1 MRSFGGRVLIGLGI
15 LAAAVMTVGYA
26 FIFSDIANPPGRD
39 RAILNVPATDEAS
52 ATMLDDGRPVF
63 VVNDPRFGINVL
75 DAQAPEPQS
84 GLGVAVQW
92 CTGSRTFVD
101 PVDGSA
107 YEANGDLLSGSA
119 ETGLVAFSSRPA
131 PDDPSR
137 MVVGADSAIKGGRVE
152 HDGPTVCPILSLVA
166 HEPDPDEIFDPS
178 VAVDQEP
185 PGWIWVEGTLSVD
198 DAAVRLCDG
207 SASACETS
215 AEVRGIDPAGLQ
227 AFPDGR
233 VEGQFI
239 GRVRD
244 GALEGLIFVPDIGDA
259 S

>member
-1 MRSFGGRVLIGLGI
+1 MRSFGGQILIGLGI

-26 FIFSDIANPPGRD
+26 FIFSDIATPPGGD
-39 RAILNVPATDEAS
+39 RGVLEVPATGEAIP
-52 ATMLDDGRPVF
+52 AMLDDGQPVF
-63 VVNDPRFGINVL
+63 VVNDPQFGIGVL
-75 DAQAPEPQS
+75 DAQAPRTRA

-92 CTGSRTFVD
+92 CRESRQFVD
-101 PVDGSA
+101 PVGGSA
-107 YEANGDLLSGSA
+107 YEANGELLAGSA
-119 ETGLVAFSSRPA
+119 ESGLIAFASRPG

-137 MVVGADSAIKGGRVE
+137 VVVGSDSAIQGGSAE
-152 HDGPTVCPILSLVA
+152 HDGPTACPVMSLVA
-166 HEPDPDEIFDPS
+166 HEPQPNEIFDPS
-178 VAVDQEP
+178 VAIDQEP
-185 PGWIWVEGTLSVD
+185 PGWIWIEGSLVVVD
-198 DAAVRLCDG
+198 GTVRLCDG

-215 AEVRGIDPAGLQ
+215 AAVRGIDPASLQ

-244 GALEGLIFVPDIGDA
+244 GALDGLMFVPDIGDP